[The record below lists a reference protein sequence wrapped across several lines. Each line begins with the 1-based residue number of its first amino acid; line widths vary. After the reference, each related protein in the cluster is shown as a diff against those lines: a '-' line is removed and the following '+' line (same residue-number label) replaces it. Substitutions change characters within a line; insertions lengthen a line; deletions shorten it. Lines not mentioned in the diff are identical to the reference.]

1 MEQIVL
7 SALLIVADANLL
19 LIVVPV
25 LMDFIFL
32 NNYVYLALSI
42 VVFALPLIHALFAP
56 MDIFYK
62 QI

>member
-32 NNYVYLALSI
+32 DNYVYLALSI
-42 VVFALPLIHALFAP
+42 VVFALPLIPALFAP